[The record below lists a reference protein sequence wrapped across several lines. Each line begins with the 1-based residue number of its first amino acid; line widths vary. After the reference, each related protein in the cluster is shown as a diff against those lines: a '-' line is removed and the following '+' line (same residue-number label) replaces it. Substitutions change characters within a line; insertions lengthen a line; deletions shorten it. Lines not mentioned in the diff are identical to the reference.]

1 MPTISIITSTGNLR
15 TDQIFK
21 GVFGTRN
28 AETGRFEIAPILRGI
43 HLFDL
48 LPQEDLAKMVG
59 ADEELNSD
67 RIRDLEIAEEAGPA
81 LQATLIN
88 AMGARWLDVY
98 EQNAQ
103 GLPAGL
109 GRAALIAEKNQVQAA
124 LVKMI
129 ETLAEPRND
138 GLLKVTFSNVPGD
151 PVEDDWEEGSD
162 DIEDYCM
169 EIEGL
174 FGHPDKL
181 EMSFEAGVD
190 VDALQ
195 LSNSSS
201 SGSSLLTHVSGTA
214 VAKCT
219 VFGSPDVHGDVL
231 AAMSAL
237 QKDMAVFAPLSIQEA
252 SWTDGPKA
260 VEAELDPQPQS
271 TESPAA

>member
-1 MPTISIITSTGNLR
+1 MSTISIITSTGNPR

-48 LPQEDLAKMVG
+48 LPQEELAKMVG
-59 ADEELNSD
+59 AGEEVSSD

-124 LVKMI
+124 LAKMI
-129 ETLAEPRND
+129 ETLAEPRHD
-138 GLLKVTFSNVPGD
+138 GVLKVTFSNVPGT

-162 DIEDYCM
+162 EIEDHVFNTD
-169 EIEGL
+169 GL
-174 FGHPDKL
+174 FTHPDKISL
-181 EMSFEAGVD
+181 SFEAGAEVD
-190 VDALQ
+190 VALRSSSTS
-195 LSNSSS
+195 SNSPLS
-201 SGSSLLTHVSGTA
+201 THVSGTA
-214 VAKCT
+214 MGKCT
-219 VFGSPDVHGDVL
+219 VFGAAGVHGQVL
-231 AAMSAL
+231 AALSKL
-237 QKDMAVFAPLSIQEA
+237 HQDMAVFAPLSIHEA
-252 SWTDGPKA
+252 SWTDGQKP

-271 TESPAA
+271 AESPVA

>member
-1 MPTISIITSTGNLR
+1 MSTISIITSTGNLR

-28 AETGRFEIAPILRGI
+28 AAGRFEIAPILRGI

-59 ADEELNSD
+59 ADEEVNSD
-67 RIRDLEIAEEAGPA
+67 RIRDLEITEEAGPA

-103 GLPAGL
+103 DLPAGL

-124 LVKMI
+124 LAKMI

-138 GLLKVTFSNVPGD
+138 GVLKVTFSNVPGT
-151 PVEDDWEEGSD
+151 PVEADWEEGGD
-162 DIEDYCM
+162 DIEDH
-169 EIEGL
+169 L
-174 FGHPDKL
+174 FNADDLFTHPDKISL
-181 EMSFEAGVD
+181 SFEAGAEVD
-190 VDALQ
+190 EALRSSSTS
-195 LSNSSS
+195 SNSP
-201 SGSSLLTHVSGTA
+201 LLTHVSGTA
-214 VAKCT
+214 SGKCT
-219 VFGSPDVHGDVL
+219 VFGAAGVRGHVL
-231 AAMSAL
+231 AAMASL
-237 QKDMAVFAPLSIQEA
+237 HQEVAVFAPLSIQEA
-252 SWTDGPKA
+252 SWTDGPKP
-260 VEAELDPQPQS
+260 VDAEPDPQPQS

>member
-1 MPTISIITSTGNLR
+1 MPTISIITSTGSLR

-28 AETGRFEIAPILRGI
+28 VETGRFEIAPILRGI

-59 ADEELNSD
+59 ADEEVDSD
-67 RIRDLEIAEEAGPA
+67 RIRDLEITEEAVPA

-124 LVKMI
+124 LAKMI

-138 GLLKVTFSNVPGD
+138 GVLKVVFSNVPGT

-162 DIEDYCM
+162 EIEDYCM
-169 EIEGL
+169 ETEDL
-174 FGHPDKL
+174 FARPGKH
-181 EMSFEAGVD
+181 EMSFEAGA
-190 VDALQ
+190 DADAAQ
-195 LSNSSS
+195 LSSS
-201 SGSSLLTHVSGTA
+201 SLSGSPLLTHVSGTA

-219 VFGSPDVHGDVL
+219 VFGSPGVRGDVL
-231 AAMSAL
+231 TAMSAL
-237 QKDMAVFAPLSIQEA
+237 NKDLAVFAPLSIQEA
-252 SWTDGPKA
+252 SWTDGPKPVA
-260 VEAELDPQPQS
+260 AESDPQPQS